1 MWKLTENVQTASE
14 AKVLEAVSF
23 LQTRLDS
30 PALKCYYS
38 EQRTIWCKDKM
49 KNTKYSIDE
58 TGRQQHEIPQYYQ
71 R

>member
-38 EQRTIWCKDKM
+38 EQRTIWCKDK
-49 KNTKYSIDE
+49 NEKYYIVSAD
-58 TGRQQHEIPQYYQ
+58 
-71 R
+71 